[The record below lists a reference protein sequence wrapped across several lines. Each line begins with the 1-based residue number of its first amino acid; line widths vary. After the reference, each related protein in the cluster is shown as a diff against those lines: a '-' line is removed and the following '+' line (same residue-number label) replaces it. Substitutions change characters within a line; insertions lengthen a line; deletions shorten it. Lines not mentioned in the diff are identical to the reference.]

1 MGGLYVSGKRKRT
14 VALETATFTA
24 FNNSCSKMPIHERG
38 VSALL
43 DTGAQCSMITAETV
57 NRLGLE
63 IIGREAATL
72 QGFGN
77 LKPLNKIYDIA
88 KVILG
93 KVDSKTIQVKA
104 IVVKNL
110 SPIPMI
116 GACAIGKRLAKY
128 TKLADYRLLNGKT
141 DTFPVDILIGND
153 YRGKFVSRSIKPKQ
167 ILGMWLESTV
177 FGDTILSGPLSGS
190 EGLLDINQSAN
201 VITVCTTIDKPLSK
215 DKIVDLKSVTEE
227 NHSNNNNVPFLHNM
241 PFLCNIEPFLHS
253 IVPFVGINVPLLH
266 IFITQEQERQNQ
278 VINNCKSNLIK
289 YPNAF
294 NHLDI
299 NLGSKVI
306 SVINPPAVIQLK
318 SKSFVSV
325 FNRNI
330 VLLKQRSISS
340 NKLELMQGAES
351 VPSMTVLSKSNIN
364 LDVGYLTF
372 NFDTP
377 LKHTQDFIW
386 SGSVLCNPDSLF
398 EYIQILLRI
407 NLDPTKFNFD
417 SLFKYN
423 YTCLYIWLNLY
434 TFINCICL
442 NLNPFINISK
452 LRLGR
457 QLFFVVIIIFFNR

>member
-1 MGGLYVSGKRKRT
+1 MKHPTPESRVAALRSRFGSDVCHKCTYKHTGACRERFWGYCAHNKSCKSNPHQFTICPIKCKALATETTKPTLVETIRTLPICNAKISEKPKLQKAELRPKTKNSHNINDPNNMGGLYVSGKRKRT

-177 FGDTILSGPLSGS
+177 FGDTILSGPLTGS

-227 NHSNNNNVPFLHNM
+227 NHPNNNSVPFLHIM
-241 PFLCNIEPFLHS
+241 PFLCNIEPIRREKGTFAKAINPLFLNS
-253 IVPFVGINVPLLH
+253 IVPIVGIDVPLLCS
-266 IFITQEQERQNQ
+266 FIIQEQERQN
-278 VINNCKSNLIK
+278 
-289 YPNAF
+289 
-294 NHLDI
+294 
-299 NLGSKVI
+299 
-306 SVINPPAVIQLK
+306 
-318 SKSFVSV
+318 
-325 FNRNI
+325 
-330 VLLKQRSISS
+330 
-340 NKLELMQGAES
+340 
-351 VPSMTVLSKSNIN
+351 
-364 LDVGYLTF
+364 
-372 NFDTP
+372 
-377 LKHTQDFIW
+377 
-386 SGSVLCNPDSLF
+386 
-398 EYIQILLRI
+398 
-407 NLDPTKFNFD
+407 
-417 SLFKYN
+417 
-423 YTCLYIWLNLY
+423 
-434 TFINCICL
+434 
-442 NLNPFINISK
+442 
-452 LRLGR
+452 
-457 QLFFVVIIIFFNR
+457 